1 MFGTN
6 FPIDKVFLFKTYID
20 YWDSYHNIISNLSL
34 DEKDSL
40 FFKTAEK
47 YYKI

>member
-6 FPIDKVFLFKTYID
+6 FPIDKAFLFKTYID
-20 YWDSYHNIISNLSL
+20 YWDSYHTITSNLSS

-40 FFKTAEK
+40 FFKNAEK
-47 YYKI
+47 YYDK